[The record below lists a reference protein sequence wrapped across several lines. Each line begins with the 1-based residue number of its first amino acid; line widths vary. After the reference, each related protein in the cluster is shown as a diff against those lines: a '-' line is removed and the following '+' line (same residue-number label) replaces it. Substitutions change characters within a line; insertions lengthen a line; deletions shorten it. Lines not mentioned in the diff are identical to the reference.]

1 MVRGPDP
8 VKLQQWRER
17 LARFE
22 KSPRTVAD
30 FCTAEGVS
38 QATFYV
44 WKGRLARTSRPK
56 AAPDR
61 RRRQK
66 PPQASPGFQAVI
78 VTPRP
83 DAANVTIRL
92 PQGIVVELGNDLR
105 TLETVVRELLNH
117 QATTGPAA
125 C

>member
-1 MVRGPDP
+1 M
-8 VKLQQWRER
+8 
-17 LARFE
+17 
-22 KSPRTVAD
+22 AD
-30 FCTAEGVS
+30 FCSAEGVS
-38 QATFYV
+38 QATFYL

-125 C
+125 G